1 MRDPESNETQKLA
14 TLLELGQV
22 LSGTLNLKHS
32 LHRALEILEQ
42 RHGMFRSAVML
53 LHDSELHIHASNGIT
68 AEGQKAR
75 YRLGEGITGRVVE
88 SRKPVVVPQ
97 VSKEPLLLN
106 RAASRKGLKEELTFI
121 CVPILEGRKTIGALG
136 VDLVFKKDRDYD
148 RIVKFLRV
156 IASMIGQA
164 VRVERLVEAET
175 QRLVAE
181 NTHLREELR
190 ERYDFSNMVGSSG
203 GMRQVY
209 EQVAQVAGT
218 NTSVLI
224 RGESGT
230 GKELIAHAIHY
241 NSPRANKPFVKVSCA
256 ALPET
261 LIESELFGH
270 ERGAFTG
277 AIKERPGRFELAQGG
292 TIFLDDIDDVP
303 LSMQVKLLRVLQNR
317 VVERLGGTR
326 QIPVDVRVVTGS
338 KRDLRQMVAEGKFRD
353 DLFYRLNV
361 IPVNL
366 PPLRDRREDI
376 PILVD
381 HFVKRYFRQRGEE
394 PRAVSPAVMQAFM
407 RYPWPG
413 NVRELENAC
422 ERIAQTCTCDTVRLG
437 CVPVSVLF
445 HKYAEDHQPVI
456 ENHAHPSAVSLDE
469 RLREVESNL
478 ITWALKVSGGNKSK
492 AAELLSIKR
501 STLGDRIKK
510 LELTHL
516 EATEQQ

>member
-1 MRDPESNETQKLA
+1 MAAPFTIDSVVV
-14 TLLELGQV
+14 G
-22 LSGTLNLKHS
+22 
-32 LHRALEILEQ
+32 
-42 RHGMFRSAVML
+42 RSARMRAVFDFVRVVA
-53 LHDSELHIHASNGIT
+53 DSES
-68 AEGQKAR
+68 
-75 YRLGEGITGRVVE
+75 
-88 SRKPVVVPQ
+88 
-97 VSKEPLLLN
+97 
-106 RAASRKGLKEELTFI
+106 
-121 CVPILEGRKTIGALG
+121 
-136 VDLVFKKDRDYD
+136 
-148 RIVKFLRV
+148 
-156 IASMIGQA
+156 
-164 VRVERLVEAET
+164 
-175 QRLVAE
+175 
-181 NTHLREELR
+181 
-190 ERYDFSNMVGSSG
+190 
-203 GMRQVY
+203 
-209 EQVAQVAGT
+209 
-218 NTSVLI
+218 SVLVT
-224 RGESGT
+224 GETGT
-230 GKELIAHAIHY
+230 GKELIANLIHQ
-241 NSPRANKPFVKVSCA
+241 SSSRRHKPFVPVSCA
-256 ALPET
+256 ILSET